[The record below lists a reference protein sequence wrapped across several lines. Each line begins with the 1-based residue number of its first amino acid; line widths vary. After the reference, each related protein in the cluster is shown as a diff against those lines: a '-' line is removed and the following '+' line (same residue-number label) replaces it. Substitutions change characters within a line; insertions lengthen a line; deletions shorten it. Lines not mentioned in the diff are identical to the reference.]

1 MRMHGAKSL
10 DYYGPMTP
18 IPRRYRLAAAVSL
31 VLLSLTAMAQTDPA
45 APDSPA
51 PIVDPAV
58 PPVKSPPAAVP
69 TPAASDV
76 SPEAVPAQPSAMT
89 AELFYEVLLGELTT
103 RGGDAGDGYALML
116 DSARKSNDPVLF
128 QRTVEIALQARSG
141 ESALRAVR
149 AWKEALPQSKE
160 ASRFELQILIALNRI
175 GETVEPLRVAIAA
188 TPQVERPLLFA
199 VIARNYSRATDKK
212 LAAAVV
218 EQALSDELRN
228 PASAA
233 LAWTTIGRLR
243 LNAGDTSG
251 ALAAALKGEEADA
264 ASEGPAVL
272 ALDLIDPNQPLA
284 EPLVRRYLQQPTALP
299 ELRMAYT
306 RLLLEQRR
314 YPEAKIELSTLTTVQ
329 PAVPEAWLLL
339 GTLQGFERQDAASE
353 TSLKRYIDLAAV
365 QQSDGDD
372 RKRGLAQAYIL
383 LSQLA
388 ERRKDF
394 AGAERWLAKM
404 DDGDDLVASQ
414 SRRAALLAR
423 QGKVQQAMTLL
434 RELPETKPE
443 DAKLKFAAQVQLLRD
458 VKQYETAY
466 DMLAKATTAS
476 PNDSDLIYDQAMVAE
491 KLLRFD
497 EMERLLRRLMVLKPD
512 NQNAYNALGYS
523 LADRKVK
530 LDEARTLIQKA
541 LTLAPGDPFITD
553 SLGWVEFRLGNT
565 TEATRILEGAYKNRP
580 DPEIGAHLG
589 EVLWSAGDRERAMIV
604 LKESSIADADNETLQ
619 DTLKRLRVKF

>member
-10 DYYGPMTP
+10 DYYGLMTP

-51 PIVDPAV
+51 PIVKPAI
-58 PPVKSPPAAVP
+58 PPVKSPPAAV
-69 TPAASDV
+69 T
-76 SPEAVPAQPSAMT
+76 ETTPAQPSAMT

-103 RGGDAGDGYALML
+103 RGGDPGDGYALML

-160 ASRFELQILIALNRI
+160 AGRFELQILIALNRI

-199 VIARNYSRATDKK
+199 VIARNYSRSTDKK

-218 EQALSDELRN
+218 EQALSDEVRN

-251 ALAAALKGEEADA
+251 ALAAALKGEEANG

-284 EPLVRRYLQQPTALP
+284 EPIVRRYLQQPTALP

-314 YPEAKIELSTLTTVQ
+314 YPEAKTELSMLTTVQ

-353 TSLKRYIDLAAV
+353 ASLKRYIDLAAA

-372 RKRGLAQAYIL
+372 RKRGLAQAYML

-394 AGAERWLAKM
+394 AGAERWLAKVG
-404 DDGDDLVASQ
+404 DGDDLVASQ

-443 DAKLKFAAQVQLLRD
+443 DAKLKLAAQVQLLRD
-458 VKQYETAY
+458 VKQYQTAY
-466 DMLAKATTAS
+466 DLLAKATTTS

-497 EMERLLRRLMVLKPD
+497 EMERLLRRLIVLKPD

-523 LADRKVK
+523 FADRKVK

-553 SLGWVEFRLGNT
+553 SLGWVEFRLGNM

-589 EVLWSAGDRERAMIV
+589 EVLWSAGDKERAMTV
-604 LKESSIADADNETLQ
+604 LKESSIADGDNETLQ